1 MTKISNL
8 YSLTN
13 YIDVNSNGN
22 VVIATPT
29 SGFALDV
36 TGTGRFTGALT
47 AAQLF
52 AITSSN
58 VVGGIN
64 STNSTGGY
72 LTWSTNGT
80 IIADIGTEAQIFGSG
95 SGTTFGI
102 NARGAQNLVLGTNN
116 TVRFILDSNGAATF
130 TKNVTIGQAAA
141 ATNIKLIFNGVASK
155 AAGIEFQQSGTPQ
168 WYIGNGI
175 ASEDNNFELYNSN
188 GTMAM
193 KIIKSTNAIAFQGA
207 TTFNSSVTASGNIN
221 AGTSSAALQ
230 ANGYQVAKYSYFGY
244 SSGYPGII
252 IGNTGGQTLFFNVDI
267 SGNPSGAFN
276 GGGQEYVWRN
286 AGSFITPNASN
297 NGYNTLF
304 GWNSSGSLTVN
315 QAATFSAS
323 VKSNTFFSAGTGSG
337 KFLGVGSDI
346 SGGFSA
352 SDFVLWNT
360 GGDLYLY
367 ATGAAGM
374 IVKASSGNVAI
385 GTTTIQQASANR
397 TVTTINGTTSAI
409 LNLATSDALRVYLYA
424 DSSGSTFET
433 VGTNTISAN
442 SNNIISF
449 TTNGG
454 ERMRI
459 TGLGNFDYG
468 GFNVQHSNN
477 ATYRQA
483 FYGALSIMWRNGEDA
498 YLNSNTTYSSSN
510 TDIATYTS
518 SNGIGRATIG
528 GGTFEWASFNGSVT
542 AGSAY
547 SLTRRFSIGKQGYVE
562 INSVETGLRI
572 NTGSGQNALSIGGV
586 GEFRMDYPGV
596 GGGRFRI
603 TDSGRIFTG
612 SSPDSPYNRTTGSAG
627 NLFVDFDGSLYRGT
641 GSSQRFKDNITDW
654 SASGLDTI
662 LALKPKTFTYKE
674 DYYSQPQREFLG
686 LIAEE
691 VAEVSPYL
699 ADYRNEDG
707 TGQIENVKYATIV
720 VPLIK
725 AIQELSAK
733 VTALENK

>member
-13 YIDVNSNGN
+13 YISANSSGN

-315 QAATFSAS
+315 QAATFSS
-323 VKSNTFFSAGTGSG
+323 
-337 KFLGVGSDI
+337 
-346 SGGFSA
+346 
-352 SDFVLWNT
+352 
-360 GGDLYLY
+360 
-367 ATGAAGM
+367 
-374 IVKASSGNVAI
+374 
-385 GTTTIQQASANR
+385 
-397 TVTTINGTTSAI
+397 
-409 LNLATSDALRVYLYA
+409 
-424 DSSGSTFET
+424 
-433 VGTNTISAN
+433 
-442 SNNIISF
+442 
-449 TTNGG
+449 
-454 ERMRI
+454 
-459 TGLGNFDYG
+459 
-468 GFNVQHSNN
+468 
-477 ATYRQA
+477 
-483 FYGALSIMWRNGEDA
+483 
-498 YLNSNTTYSSSN
+498 
-510 TDIATYTS
+510 
-518 SNGIGRATIG
+518 
-528 GGTFEWASFNGSVT
+528 SVT
-542 AGSAY
+542 ATSVGVNGAPVYSGLESSTGTFGSTVALLSLAVKDGTYNPRATVSFKTQTGSAY
-547 SLTRRFSIGKQGYVE
+547 SVIFDSAYSSGWAATNWIFNSGNVGIGTTSPTSILNVVSSTNNNIVSPEDQVR
-562 INSVETGLRI
+562 VI
-572 NTGSGQNALSIGGV
+572 NTFSGGV
-586 GEFRMDYPGV
+586 ATIGFSSNSGGNQDGRAGIVAGKDPASGVTGFLALVVRKDAGTWLEGMRITSGGAVNIGTAFGGTGRRLTVV
-596 GGGRFRI
+596 GGAQFTAGDNSGSSFNIVPAANGQDGCDLNLSYYTGTGYGPLTFTVGGAQQMRI
-603 TDSGRIFTG
+603 DASGAVIMQKHLQLYCSTG
-612 SSPDSPYNRTTGSAG
+612 SQDGMYIQNTSNNTSANAIIFRGWNASTTGSIATYV
-627 NLFVDFDGSLYRGT
+627 NLTTYNTSSDYRLKEDLK
-641 GSSQRFKDNITDW
+641 QF
-654 SASGLDTI
+654 SGLDLVSKLKMYDFKWKESDWRMYGG
-662 LALKPKTFTYKE
+662 LAHEIADVLPYAVNGEKDAVDEEGNIKSQGV
-674 DYYSQPQREFLG
+674 DYS
-686 LIAEE
+686 
-691 VAEVSPYL
+691 
-699 ADYRNEDG
+699 
-707 TGQIENVKYATIV
+707 TIV
-720 VPLIK
+720 PLLIQS
-725 AIQELSAK
+725 IQELSAK